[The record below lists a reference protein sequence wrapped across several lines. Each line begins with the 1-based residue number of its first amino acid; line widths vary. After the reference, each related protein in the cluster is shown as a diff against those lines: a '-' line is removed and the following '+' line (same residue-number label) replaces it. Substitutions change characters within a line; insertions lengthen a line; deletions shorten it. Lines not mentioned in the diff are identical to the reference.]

1 MGFSRCAVRG
11 VENISD
17 VSSYLAHHDFGMHI
31 RTDILLQMVM
41 AALPGNTSEHSSTGS
56 LQSRMIIAGDQLYAA
71 QPSKHQALQEGA
83 PMNCRKNTL
92 VF

>member
-31 RTDILLQMVM
+31 RTGILLQMVM
-41 AALPGNTSEHSSTGS
+41 AALPGNTSEHSPTGS
-56 LQSRMIIAGDQLYAA
+56 PQSGMIIAGDQLYAA
-71 QPSKHQALQEGA
+71 LPSKHQALQEGA
-83 PMNCRKNTL
+83 PMYCRKNSF